1 MTSGYPNFQVLMVSS
16 GCKPNKD
23 GKLDPLEKLVSM
35 RLAYFRNRF
44 VNFGDRVVL
53 LNLVLNSIPMFFL
66 SYIEVSWVK

>member
-1 MTSGYPNFQVLMVSS
+1 MGA
-16 GCKPNKD
+16 KPNKD
-23 GKLDPLEKLVSM
+23 GKLDLLEKLVSM